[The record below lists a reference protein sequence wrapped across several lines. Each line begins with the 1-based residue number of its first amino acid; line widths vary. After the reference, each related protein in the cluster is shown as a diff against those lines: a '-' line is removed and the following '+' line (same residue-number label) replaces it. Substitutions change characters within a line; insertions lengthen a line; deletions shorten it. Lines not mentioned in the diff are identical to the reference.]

1 MLYLL
6 GGLRGHTKLDAGWK
20 NENFTN
26 PTERNYSRKIERYQK
41 REGMTNMKKYI
52 LYSGVIV
59 CFIACSMIC
68 MFWGVQKKTSLH
80 SYTTKMDLL
89 AQDNILDSVKREV
102 SDFLWCGY
110 SPDTYMELEQKSEVP
125 RSEIFPYVYSTP
137 ILKAYQIE
145 KQAYAGSFDSI
156 PVVLQAVL
164 SFLQDRQWNGN
175 PPFLREIFPIFSS
188 LSRVQI
194 NYESIPEN
202 VLKQE
207 IKMLDSLD
215 HCVSKIPPARGNKHK
230 ETVLFYIRANRILA
244 LHKLGLY
251 SVTLPK
257 IHDPFD
263 PSYKLVFRQNASDF
277 WIIRT
282 TKGVS
287 SEAYIDCA
295 VDWWPLSVEDQ
306 VCLDNGVQPVLRPDL
321 YEYIRKLWT
330 NGKIET
336 DTKRIILR
344 NRNGDLMIEPKPK

>member
-1 MLYLL
+1 
-6 GGLRGHTKLDAGWK
+6 
-20 NENFTN
+20 
-26 PTERNYSRKIERYQK
+26 
-41 REGMTNMKKYI
+41 MKKYI

-59 CFIACSMIC
+59 CFIACFMIC
-68 MFWGVQKKTSLH
+68 MFWGVQKKPSLH

-194 NYESIPEN
+194 NYESIPERHRRH
-202 VLKQE
+202 
-207 IKMLDSLD
+207 DSPMPGKVRASRRGKD
-215 HCVSKIPPARGNKHK
+215 CSPDFPPNSRRTAVSLYRYCIPFSAAPRLSAK
-230 ETVLFYIRANRILA
+230 LF
-244 LHKLGLY
+244 
-251 SVTLPK
+251 
-257 IHDPFD
+257 
-263 PSYKLVFRQNASDF
+263 
-277 WIIRT
+277 RT
-282 TKGVS
+282 TPPDS
-287 SEAYIDCA
+287 SIRHCA
-295 VDWWPLSVEDQ
+295 DRAQ
-306 VCLDNGVQPVLRPDL
+306 Q
-321 YEYIRKLWT
+321 
-330 NGKIET
+330 
-336 DTKRIILR
+336 
-344 NRNGDLMIEPKPK
+344 